1 MQLKKL
7 IMSREIPTIIVPV
20 IKKGITSTVYLTD
33 ELQGKRVIIFGV
45 PGAFTPTC
53 SEKHLPS
60 YIKLH
65 KNISSKGID
74 DIYCLSVNDDF
85 VMSAWLL
92 SYAEGDKI
100 IGIADGNG
108 DVTKSLDLLVDKTK
122 NFMGKRSTRFAIIV
136 QNNSIQELFIEKP
149 GEYKVTSAEYLLNK
163 L

>member
-7 IMSREIPTIIVPV
+7 IMIREISPITVPII
-20 IKKGITSTVYLTD
+20 KNGIISKVLLTD
-33 ELQGKRVIIFGV
+33 ELQHKRVIIFGV

-60 YIKLH
+60 YIKLE
-65 KNISSKGID
+65 KKLFSRGVD

-85 VMSAWLL
+85 VMNAWLL
-92 SYAEGDKI
+92 TYTEEHKI

-108 DVTKSLDLLVDKTK
+108 EITKSLDLLVNKKK
-122 NFMGKRSTRFAIIV
+122 NFMGMRSTRFAMIV
-136 QNNSIQELFIEKP
+136 KNNLIEELFIEKP
-149 GEYKVTSAEYLLNK
+149 GEYKVSSAEHLLNK

>member
-7 IMSREIPTIIVPV
+7 IMSREIPPIIVPV
-20 IKKGITSTVYLTD
+20 IKKGITSKVYLTD

-65 KNISSKGID
+65 KQLSGKGVD
-74 DIYCLSVNDDF
+74 DIYCLSVNDEF
-85 VMSAWLL
+85 VMNAWLQ
-92 SYAEGDKI
+92 SYTEEDKI

-108 DVTKSLDLLVDKTK
+108 DVTKSLDLLVDKRK

-136 QNNSIQELFIEKP
+136 QNNSIQELFIEEL

>member
-1 MQLKKL
+1 MN
-7 IMSREIPTIIVPV
+7 REIPSIIVPV
-20 IKKGITSTVYLTD
+20 IKKGITSKVYLTD
-33 ELQGKRVIIFGV
+33 ELKGKRVIIFGV

-108 DVTKSLDLLVDKTK
+108 DVAKSLDLLVDK
-122 NFMGKRSTRFAIIV
+122 NFFFMGKRSTRFAIIV
-136 QNNSIQELFIEKP
+136 QNNLIQELFIEKP